1 MKIFLRNIVVV
12 VCLFTSFEALAQKGG
27 IRGTVMDLDFEVPLP
42 GVKVVISE
50 TGQEV
55 VTGDTGS
62 FYLEQIE
69 PGSYTVMFSK
79 AGYTRMTKP
88 NIVVS
93 PGQLS
98 EVEASLAGEYEEMD
112 ELVVKE
118 ISLGGAS
125 EIGLLNLRMES
136 SALMDSV
143 GADLISQAGA
153 SDAAGA
159 LKLVSGTTV
168 QDGKYAVVRG
178 LPDRYVVSTL
188 NGVRLPTADP
198 DKRAVQLDQYPSSLI
213 ESVRVLKSFT
223 PDQQGDASGGSVDVV
238 LRGIPEER
246 LLKFS
251 VGTKFY
257 SNTADDGE
265 FLTYEQS
272 EMEYLGKRDFNPPPD
287 AGDAAN
293 PAPQTVEGS
302 YGTKTTDQPD
312 NFSWAIDAGDRIN
325 FDVFGEDVSLGG
337 LATFSYEQKAYH
349 RDGVISDKYYE
360 NDTAVAYL
368 GLEPGQLAPYSDG
381 LYQNGILQVDELV
394 LTDLYDITKSTHE
407 INWSG
412 ALAVGLEHELLKLNY
427 LHVFTHNAEDSA
439 VVSTDTRGRE
449 LYNPQYLDYVDGSD
463 QSINVAPYRITEA
476 MLYKER
482 DTHSDQFGGEL
493 TIPIPELGEDGI
505 FQFKR
510 PVFDWKL
517 SQSSSSLQEQKEINA
532 YTWIPGA
539 VISSADPEYDWT
551 IGIPPPGTYPIDTLG
566 NFAPGAAWTSAFT
579 NSNGEVYTPPAVSA
593 QFRADYDA
601 FRRYIEANPQLGL
614 VFPDFAWFNE
624 DIYDL
629 GAVPETITGVESN
642 GTYFADEPQEQLG
655 NRQMIWQ
662 EVVEDSDQVAFNYK
676 WDFANWTE
684 NEGYFKAGFFQD
696 RVDRKYFQ
704 QSLSNKERGVSIPT
718 IDAPW
723 DVGLAELFPANSP
736 TEMYAYFGDV
746 QYTGDQDIDAYYL
759 MTDFPVFDFLSVR
772 GGARYEEFTLKTFLD
787 PDDDSVARQI
797 LPDNGA
803 LAFLNP
809 KPGGGYEED
818 ANYNRSDVLPSV
830 GFDLTPIENV
840 MFRFNWAQTIAK
852 QQFKEVVPIIQ
863 REYAGAPAFYGN
875 PNLVAS
881 PVENY
886 DFRLDYTPYPGGLL
900 SASFFTKDIE
910 DPIQYYESSDGN
922 GQKYTFVQNYPSAWV
937 RGYELEARQ
946 SLGQFLD
953 PLEGFGVGANFT
965 LIEGEVDLGDGTT
978 SDVQEMPE
986 YLANLF
992 CTYDID
998 FMDTKFGLFYTHQG
1012 DTLKRVKNTT
1022 GGSPSPAVYAL
1033 PYGVLNFT
1041 VSTKITD
1048 HFKLSFKAKNLTD
1061 PDIQTVYRE
1070 EGYKDALR
1078 SSYTK
1083 GREYSIGLSAEW

>member
-1 MKIFLRNIVVV
+1 VKKYLIHLLVPVV
-12 VCLFTSFEALAQKGG
+12 LFCSMEAFAQKGG
-27 IRGTVMDLDFEVPLP
+27 IRGTVMDTDFEVPLP
-42 GVKVVISE
+42 GVKVVVSE

-62 FYLEQIE
+62 FYLEQVE
-69 PGSYTVMFSK
+69 PGAYTVMFSK
-79 AGYTRMTKP
+79 AGYSRMTKSSV
-88 NIVVS
+88 VVS
-93 PGQLS
+93 PGQLA

-118 ISLGGAS
+118 INLGGSS

-238 LRGIPEER
+238 LKGIPKER

-257 SNTADDGE
+257 SDKADDGE
-265 FLTYEQS
+265 FLTYEKS
-272 EMEYLGKRDFNPPPD
+272 KMEYWGKRDFNPPPD
-287 AGDAAN
+287 AGTAAA
-293 PAPQTVEGS
+293 PAPQNVEGS
-302 YGTKTTDQPD
+302 YGTKKTDQPD
-312 NFSWAIDAGDRIN
+312 NFSWAIDAGDR
-325 FDVFGEDVSLGG
+325 FDVEMFGEDFSLGALG
-337 LATFSYEQKAYH
+337 SFSYEQKAYH
-349 RDGVISDKYYE
+349 REGVIADKYYK
-360 NDTAVAYL
+360 NDSAAAYL
-368 GLEPGQLAPYSDG
+368 GLEEDQLAPYSDG
-381 LYQNGILQVDELV
+381 TYQGGLLQSDQLV
-394 LTDLYDITKSTHE
+394 LTDLYDLTKSTHE

-412 ALAVGLEHELLKLNY
+412 ALAVGLEHELFKLNY

-439 VVSTDTRGRE
+439 LVSTDTRGRE
-449 LYNPQYLDYVDGSD
+449 LYNPQYLDYVDGTD
-463 QSINVAPYRITEA
+463 QSINVAPFRITEA
-476 MLYKER
+476 MVYKER
-482 DTHSDQFGGEL
+482 DTHSDQLGGEL
-493 TIPIPELGEDGI
+493 TLPMQDFGSAGI
-505 FQFKR
+505 FQFKQ
-510 PVFDWKL
+510 PVIDWKL
-517 SQSSSSLQEQKEINA
+517 SQSSSSLQEQKEILA
-532 YTWIPGA
+532 YTWNPGA
-539 VISSADPEYDWT
+539 LISDVDPEYDWMV
-551 IGIPPPGTYPIDTLG
+551 GIDSTGLPLATLG
-566 NFAPGAAWTSAFT
+566 NFRPDAAWINPFT
-579 NSNGEVYTPPAVSA
+579 NSQGVVYTPAPVSA
-593 QFRADYDA
+593 EFESAYAA
-601 FRRYIEANPQLGL
+601 FKNYIAANPQLGL
-614 VFPDFAWFNE
+614 VFPEFAWFNG
-624 DIYDL
+624 DIYNT
-629 GAVPETITGVESN
+629 GASPEIVTGVETN
-642 GTYFADEPQEQLG
+642 GTYFPDEPQEQLG

-662 EVVEDSDQVAFNYK
+662 EVVEDSDQVAFNYT
-676 WDFANWTE
+676 WDFDNWTE
-684 NEGYFKAGFFQD
+684 NEGYFKAGVFQD
-696 RVDRKYFQ
+696 RVERKFFQ
-704 QSLSNKERGVSIPT
+704 QSLSNKERGSSIPT
-718 IDAPW
+718 FKAPW

-736 TEMYAYFGDV
+736 TAMYAFFGDV
-746 QYTGDQDIDAYYL
+746 QYTGNQDIDAYYL
-759 MTDFPVFDFLSVR
+759 MSDFPLFDFLSVR
-772 GGARYEEFTLKTFLD
+772 GGVRYEKFTLQTFLD
-787 PDDDSVARQI
+787 PDDDAVARQI
-797 LPDNGA
+797 LPENGA
-803 LAFLNP
+803 LAFLNA

-818 ANYNRSDVLPSV
+818 ADYTRTDYLPSF
-830 GFDLTPIENV
+830 GFDLTPIENM
-840 MFRFNWAQTIAK
+840 MFRFNWAQTVAK

-900 SASFFTKDIE
+900 SASFFTKDIQ

-922 GQKYTFVQNYPSAWV
+922 GQKYTFVRNYPSAWV

-953 PLEGFGVGANFT
+953 PLEGLSVGANFT
-965 LIEGEVDLGDGTT
+965 LIEGEVDLDDGTT

-986 YLANLF
+986 YLANVF
-992 CTYDID
+992 CTYAID
-998 FMDTKFGLFYTHQG
+998 FMDTQFGLFYTHQG

-1048 HFKLSFKAKNLTD
+1048 HFKLSFKAKNLAD

-1070 EGYKDALR
+1070 EGYRDALR

-1083 GREYSIGLSAEW
+1083 GREYSIGLSTQW